1 MDLAEADL
9 ASSTLDERNAIL
21 VERLVNGTHAR
32 LAATEGNTSDGVPGE
47 STFVTGTKPFDNGG
61 PHTEFD
67 PIQRDEPDDVPDPND
82 TDPSTRNRMN
92 VGETPVSVSRNDR
105 GDKLGEAESGEE
117 GKGRAFHEEEAVGT
131 SSENQ
136 SLGNDRNL

>member
-32 LAATEGNTSDGVPGE
+32 LAATEGNTSGGFRGE
-47 STFVTGTKPFDNGG
+47 STFVTRTEPFDNGS

-67 PIQRDEPDDVPDPND
+67 PIQRDEPDDVLEKGWINKKKRVKKR
-82 TDPSTRNRMN
+82 TRHTQTQTMPIHPP
-92 VGETPVSVSRNDR
+92 EI
-105 GDKLGEAESGEE
+105 E
-117 GKGRAFHEEEAVGT
+117 
-131 SSENQ
+131 
-136 SLGNDRNL
+136 